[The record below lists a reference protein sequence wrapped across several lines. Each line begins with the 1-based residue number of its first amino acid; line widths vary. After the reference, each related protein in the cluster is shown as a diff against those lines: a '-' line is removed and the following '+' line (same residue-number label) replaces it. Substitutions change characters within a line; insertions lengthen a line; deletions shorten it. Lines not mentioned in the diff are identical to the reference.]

1 MCCMQL
7 AENTGCKKSP
17 SVHHR
22 TMLSDCM
29 FATKACINNQKKN
42 LLNSNIS
49 STCPHNTVNF
59 RPLTAEIDWRVF
71 GAPQQIS
78 TVSCLG
84 FVTAPK
90 SLNGRQPNSVQC
102 LAVSWAGTLY
112 IHFWGLLPSNRI
124 LPGAKFT
131 LHPWL
136 VFSYIGS
143 VTARRSS
150 SGTAAIRLG
159 IGPRSS

>member
-131 LHPWL
+131 LHP
-136 VFSYIGS
+136 
-143 VTARRSS
+143 
-150 SGTAAIRLG
+150 
-159 IGPRSS
+159 